1 MQTQENSSIEIINVY
16 SNIPLHL
23 DFFNASIENFRP
35 ICITHKPL
43 TELPFSHVDKIGI
56 VIVHDLAELESL
68 KIGCEHCLVIIAKNT
83 LTTTPEHLSKVMTY
97 TQSAMESPQ
106 QALET
111 VFHGLITTYFSTE
124 MFLEPVD
131 IYQSDAF
138 EKGQRR
144 INIHLLQEPQLM
156 SEDVKA
162 LFNPIGQDDT
172 VIFNFDL
179 HHSSFSLDK
188 VQDLTQI
195 MIKHLGEK
203 FDGEIFYSCR
213 ASSKPDLQNLIYL
226 GYLSA

>member
-1 MQTQENSSIEIINVY
+1 MPNTQNNEIENLVIY
-16 SNIPLHL
+16 SETPIVL

-35 ICITHKPL
+35 IRITQKPL
-43 TELPFSHVDKIGI
+43 TELPFAHVDKIAI

-68 KIGCEHCLVIIAKNT
+68 KIGCEHCLVINAKNT
-83 LTTTPEHLSKVMTY
+83 LAITPEHLSKVMTY

-138 EKGQRR
+138 EKGQRC

-179 HHSSFSLDK
+179 PQSSFSLDK

-213 ASSKPDLQNLIYL
+213 ASSKPDQQNLIYL
-226 GYLSA
+226 SYLSA